1 MIAATAH
8 VLDEIPDPLLTE
20 TIAAAQ
26 EVVFWR
32 TLAREQL
39 RDRDPSRLSATI
51 CTARARQAERR
62 VIARADRAL
71 WELETPP

>member
-1 MIAATAH
+1 MIA
-8 VLDEIPDPLLTE
+8 DPLLAE

-39 RDRDPSRLSATI
+39 KHRDPSRLSATI
-51 CTARARQAERR
+51 CVARSRQAERR
-62 VIARADRAL
+62 VIARADRIV
-71 WELETPP
+71 WELESTPS